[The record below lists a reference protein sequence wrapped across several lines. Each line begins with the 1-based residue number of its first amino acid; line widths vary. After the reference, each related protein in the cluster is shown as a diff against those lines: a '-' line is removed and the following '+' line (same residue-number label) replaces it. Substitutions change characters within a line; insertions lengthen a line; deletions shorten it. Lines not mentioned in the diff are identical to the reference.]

1 MIMLLKTLN
10 STLEEYG
17 LPKEEFWEDPYGF
30 INKLEDED
38 LKLLLLMAIEKMY

>member
-1 MIMLLKTLN
+1 MLLKTLN

-38 LKLLLLMAIEKMY
+38 LKLLLLMAIELMD